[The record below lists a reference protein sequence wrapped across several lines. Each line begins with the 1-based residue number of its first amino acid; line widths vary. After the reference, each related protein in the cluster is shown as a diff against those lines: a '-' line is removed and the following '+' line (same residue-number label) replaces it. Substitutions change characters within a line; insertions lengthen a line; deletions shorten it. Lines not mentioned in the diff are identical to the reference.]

1 MGLMKESHFDFAVGG
16 QAVLEG
22 VMMRSPHYSIVS
34 VRDPQ
39 GGIQM
44 KQSPFVSLISRHPR
58 LNVPL
63 VRGIVHL
70 IESMKLGYSALDYS
84 NAIFMGEDPEAKPN
98 RHPLLSL
105 LFGFLGALYVLG
117 MLAFTLFLLKFLPL
131 WVAKQAAELWPFVQN
146 HYVVFNAID
155 GLTKITLFLSYI
167 SLISILKDIRR
178 VFEYHGAEHKSIWAY
193 EQGLPLTVE
202 NARAQTRFHPRCGTS
217 FIFLVVLMS
226 VLIYTIIPP
235 AEQFHLMLLERIA
248 VIPVIAGLS
257 YELLKWSA
265 KHQESFAVWLLTQPG
280 LWIQRLTT
288 KEPDDAQLEIALHSL
303 KAALAAEQ
311 AL

>member
-39 GGIQM
+39 GTIQM
-44 KQSPFVSLISRHPR
+44 KQEPFVSWTSKYSWLG
-58 LNVPL
+58 LPL

-70 IESMKLGYSALDYS
+70 FESMKLGYAALDYS
-84 NAIFMGEDPEAKPN
+84 NAIFMGEDPDAKVD
-98 RHPLLSL
+98 RHPLLHAL
-105 LFGFLGALYVLG
+105 LAFLSMVYVLG

-131 WVAKQAAELWPFVQN
+131 WIAEQAAALWPVVKT
-146 HYVVFNAID
+146 HYILFNAID

-167 SLISILKDIRR
+167 SLISLLKDIHR
-178 VFEYHGAEHKSIWAY
+178 VFQYHGAEHKSIWAY
-193 EQGLPLTVE
+193 ERGLSLTVE
-202 NARAQTRFHPRCGTS
+202 NARKQTRFHPRCGTS

-226 VLIYTIIPP
+226 VLIYTLIPP
-235 AEQFHLMLLERIA
+235 SEHFYTMLLERIA
-248 VIPVIAGLS
+248 VIPLIASLS

-265 KHQESFAVWLLTQPG
+265 KHQDTFAVWLLSQPG